1 MTPAG
6 EGEVGAA
13 HLAHRHSV
21 VRHPH
26 GGRGTQRRRQDRN
39 VGGTRREGRR
49 PGPEVLDGGAD
60 GFNPVDTFTHIL
72 SPEREAADAALD
84 AELRVELRGGG
95 QVNRP
100 WFSDNEYRTFSPQ
113 FSLQPP

>member
-1 MTPAG
+1 MQVLFVSSYLATSPAVMTPAG

-60 GFNPVDTFTHIL
+60 GFNPVDAFTNI
-72 SPEREAADAALD
+72 PAITACNFRI
-84 AELRVELRGGG
+84 
-95 QVNRP
+95 
-100 WFSDNEYRTFSPQ
+100 Q
-113 FSLQPP
+113 FKHFYPF